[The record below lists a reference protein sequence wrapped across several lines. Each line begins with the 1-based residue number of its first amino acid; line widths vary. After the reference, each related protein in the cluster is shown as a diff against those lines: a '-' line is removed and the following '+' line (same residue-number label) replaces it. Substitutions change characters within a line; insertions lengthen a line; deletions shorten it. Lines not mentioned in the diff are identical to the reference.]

1 MKKYTL
7 AFILTF
13 TVLYSK
19 GDHCNINNL
28 FSFLAAESDESAL
41 MISST
46 TTSNNITTIS
56 QIDLSDTVVFDLSQ
70 AIITGNTIDI
80 PISIISDDTINSLD
94 FSLKYDQVK
103 FVYDS
108 IIDLTTYLQ
117 AVSFYN
123 SNDSTI
129 RFTSNSFQQYATN
142 TALVYV
148 RFTMLLGNSI
158 NAIDLNTIKGYLNG
172 IKCSIKLVNSLNAGL
187 NDHIKNGNTLY
198 FYPNPTKEQLNIK
211 VSEKSSIDIVDV
223 SGKIIFH
230 DANLQPNSLEI
241 INTIGFSK
249 GLYLIRSKSNDSGIT
264 KKLIIE

>member
-7 AFILTF
+7 AFILAF

-46 TTSNNITTIS
+46 TTSNNITTNS

-70 AIITGNTIDI
+70 AIITGTSIDI
-80 PISIISDDTINSLD
+80 PISIISDDTINALD

-103 FVYDS
+103 FLYDS

-129 RFTSNSFQQYATN
+129 RFTSNS
-142 TALVYV
+142 
-148 RFTMLLGNSI
+148 I
-158 NAIDLNTIKGYLNG
+158 
-172 IKCSIKLVNSLNAGL
+172 
-187 NDHIKNGNTLY
+187 
-198 FYPNPTKEQLNIK
+198 
-211 VSEKSSIDIVDV
+211 
-223 SGKIIFH
+223 
-230 DANLQPNSLEI
+230 
-241 INTIGFSK
+241 
-249 GLYLIRSKSNDSGIT
+249 
-264 KKLIIE
+264 